1 MLITYH
7 YLQLQ
12 IQRLQCPI
20 LVSMGTELGCTKPH
34 RDKHSHITKNK
45 NKTYMCGNT
54 SLRYMQPPPP
64 HQRSL
69 SKINGDHHRKPQVDT
84 RRRSTDHKKPG
95 PNRYSYI
102 TAPPSIAQ
110 GTSQKSQNA
119 KKAAVKKSLREW
131 LHQGQNNGNINGHV
145 KMEGGISV
153 GYQTRTKD
161 NG

>member
-1 MLITYH
+1 MDGMAQRVAAHTYWFFKGHGIRFLAPMLITYH

-64 HQRSL
+64 HQSL
-69 SKINGDHHRKPQVDT
+69 
-84 RRRSTDHKKPG
+84 
-95 PNRYSYI
+95 
-102 TAPPSIAQ
+102 
-110 GTSQKSQNA
+110 
-119 KKAAVKKSLREW
+119 
-131 LHQGQNNGNINGHV
+131 
-145 KMEGGISV
+145 
-153 GYQTRTKD
+153 
-161 NG
+161 